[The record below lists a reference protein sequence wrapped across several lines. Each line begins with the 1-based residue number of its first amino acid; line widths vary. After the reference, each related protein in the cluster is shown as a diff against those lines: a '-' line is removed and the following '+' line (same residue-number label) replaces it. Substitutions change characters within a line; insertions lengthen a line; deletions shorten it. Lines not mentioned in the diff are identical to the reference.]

1 MATVTGTR
9 RLLDISGNNISTAV
23 SLEAEGTLLD
33 SNGQSGTSN
42 QVLISTATG
51 VDWVDG
57 SGSGIIGGPY
67 LPLSGGTMTGQII
80 MGNASSS
87 FSHELKFANN
97 TYIAGIDF
105 QTSGELRFIDRS
117 GGRESITFNLLNG
130 SIEARNTG
138 NTVTNFIST
147 SGNSYLNGGNV
158 GIGTTSPDANL
169 DIERAS
175 GVTIDI
181 NSSSGDGQFRFQD
194 DGTTKWA
201 IGRDNTQQNF
211 IFSNSAGLA
220 SDNVLTLAHSTGNV
234 GINNTSPVN
243 GKLVVN
249 STEEDLLNTVRI
261 VHTRSDSNFGSHAL
275 EVDMNLSG
283 VDTTTADRTNKG
295 IYVDLD
301 SSADGD
307 AANEHRIHGVSSDVR
322 FTGFSDIVRAGYFYA
337 ESNNITEKTAQ
348 LAGVYGQ
355 AVHDAGNAAG
365 GVSNMFGVF
374 GYSSIQ
380 DLGDVDNAFGVYGL
394 VDIGGD
400 RGNADV
406 GVTKAV
412 EGEISINKA
421 STISYGTMIGISS
434 IIDNNE
440 GSVPNFGNQYL
451 FKGDY
456 QGDKGNNAYG
466 IYCEGDKHYF
476 DGNVGIGTTSPARAL
491 HVSDSSD
498 APFRVESTDSTTGI
512 QFEDPD
518 GNNNIYY
525 VGNGDYFYTSANVGI
540 GTTSPGSKLEVSS
553 GVGANGDSILTI
565 SADTDNSTNSS
576 SPKLLMLQKGSTK
589 TSLIEMDSSD
599 RTHFSN
605 ATGYYFSGGNVG
617 IGTTNPTADLHIQ
630 GSSATDVPIIR
641 SGGFGNSGSK
651 LELAETLASGAMN
664 YGFSFFN
671 DGNSS
676 NTLMIK
682 AHNNSTTGTTAITI
696 NRTDAITTFS
706 TVPVVGTRAA
716 GDNTTRAASTA
727 FVTSAISTAS
737 GDYLLNTTD
746 TFTGTLT
753 IDGELE
759 MSSGPNGIIYTTDDI
774 LTLSS
779 GGKTAGTNIAID
791 DGASV
796 IKLNAD
802 TIAQGEFKVS
812 SLTDGTG
819 DDVFRALV
827 TSSAASF
834 SLGDIEGL
842 GDGSYI
848 VSDGSTIKLR
858 NNGGVNTLVTDN
870 DNNVEIPN
878 GTLIVSGSTTADSL
892 IKDGGTSS
900 QFLKADGS
908 VDSNTYLTTE
918 TGARMV
924 QFTRS
929 GINASTY
936 TMLAT
941 VNGDNLASILKMTM
955 TGTSS
960 GVVFACTFDIT
971 VNHSTDI
978 HVKSSNGDYTEVTLR
993 ITSNNNEDFSIE
1005 AKHNGGSTTTAE
1017 VCIYPLADEVITPTT
1032 TDPGYTGAE
1041 YEHTATEGWR
1051 FGGEDGNVESSNVI
1065 VDGKIGVGTTTPAG
1079 LLEVKG
1085 PEAYIYISDTT
1096 ETDSGIIFRDVDAG
1110 LSQAAAIKFNSSNN
1124 KLQFYNNDTTAV
1136 RMTIDTAGNVGIGT
1150 TGPNYPLV
1158 VNGISAANRFYVPNA
1173 TATTAWVLQARNSAN
1188 TADSGLYFE
1197 NGDAQLLLRDDSNN
1211 LNVRI
1216 NADTNSY
1223 INGGNLG
1230 IGTTTP
1236 DAKLTSFRNV
1246 SSYAVSRGDVS
1257 TRAGLSVKSSSTYDS
1272 KLNFATGLNSQQY
1285 IQGLNNAATT
1295 GRPIVLNPYGGY
1307 VGINTANL
1315 PTQQLDIISGTNN
1328 GIRIS
1333 ATDNQ
1338 TWRDIGIRSY
1348 VTEGQA
1354 NALADHTF
1362 IYTTNPSSGTEDPFG
1377 KFGATVI
1384 QGRDNGNS
1392 GFAIRLG
1399 NGGGHAT
1406 RMWMGGTGATT
1417 FSNTVTATNFIL
1429 SSDERLK
1436 ENIEQVCD
1444 NRVKADWK
1452 TFELKTEKGQKRY
1465 GVIAQELEKTNPEFV
1480 REDSQG
1486 FKSVAY
1492 IDLLIA
1498 KIAELEARLEKLEK

>member
-565 SADTDNSTNSS
+565 SADTDNSNNSS

-630 GSSATDVPIIR
+630 GATATDVPVLR
-641 SGGFGNSGSK
+641 VGGFGNSGSK
-651 LELAETLASGAMN
+651 LELAETLTSGDMN

-671 DGNSS
+671 DGNGS

-682 AHNNSTTGTTAITI
+682 AHNNSTTGITAITI
-696 NRTDAITTFS
+696 NRTNSLTTFS
-706 TVPVVGTRAA
+706 TVPVVGTRSA

-727 FVTSAISTAS
+727 FVTAAITGSL
-737 GDYLLNTTD
+737 GNYLLNTTD
-746 TFTGTLT
+746 LFTGALT

-759 MSSGPNGIIYTTDDI
+759 MANGPNGIIYTTDDI

-779 GGKTAGTNIAID
+779 GGKTGGTDIVLD

-796 IKLNAD
+796 IKLNSD
-802 TIAQGEFKVS
+802 TIARDEFRV
-812 SLTDGTG
+812 
-819 DDVFRALV
+819 
-827 TSSAASF
+827 
-834 SLGDIEGL
+834 
-842 GDGSYI
+842 
-848 VSDGSTIKLR
+848 
-858 NNGGVNTLVTDN
+858 
-870 DNNVEIPN
+870 
-878 GTLIVSGSTTADSL
+878 
-892 IKDGGTSS
+892 
-900 QFLKADGS
+900 
-908 VDSNTYLTTE
+908 
-918 TGARMV
+918 
-924 QFTRS
+924 
-929 GINASTY
+929 
-936 TMLAT
+936 
-941 VNGDNLASILKMTM
+941 
-955 TGTSS
+955 
-960 GVVFACTFDIT
+960 
-971 VNHSTDI
+971 
-978 HVKSSNGDYTEVTLR
+978 
-993 ITSNNNEDFSIE
+993 
-1005 AKHNGGSTTTAE
+1005 
-1017 VCIYPLADEVITPTT
+1017 
-1032 TDPGYTGAE
+1032 
-1041 YEHTATEGWR
+1041 
-1051 FGGEDGNVESSNVI
+1051 
-1065 VDGKIGVGTTTPAG
+1065 
-1079 LLEVKG
+1079 
-1085 PEAYIYISDTT
+1085 
-1096 ETDSGIIFRDVDAG
+1096 
-1110 LSQAAAIKFNSSNN
+1110 
-1124 KLQFYNNDTTAV
+1124 
-1136 RMTIDTAGNVGIGT
+1136 
-1150 TGPNYPLV
+1150 
-1158 VNGISAANRFYVPNA
+1158 
-1173 TATTAWVLQARNSAN
+1173 
-1188 TADSGLYFE
+1188 
-1197 NGDAQLLLRDDSNN
+1197 
-1211 LNVRI
+1211 
-1216 NADTNSY
+1216 
-1223 INGGNLG
+1223 
-1230 IGTTTP
+1230 
-1236 DAKLTSFRNV
+1236 
-1246 SSYAVSRGDVS
+1246 
-1257 TRAGLSVKSSSTYDS
+1257 SSTY
-1272 KLNFATGLNSQQY
+1272 
-1285 IQGLNNAATT
+1285 
-1295 GRPIVLNPYGGY
+1295 R
-1307 VGINTANL
+1307 
-1315 PTQQLDIISGTNN
+1315 
-1328 GIRIS
+1328 R
-1333 ATDNQ
+1333 
-1338 TWRDIGIRSY
+1338 
-1348 VTEGQA
+1348 
-1354 NALADHTF
+1354 
-1362 IYTTNPSSGTEDPFG
+1362 
-1377 KFGATVI
+1377 
-1384 QGRDNGNS
+1384 
-1392 GFAIRLG
+1392 
-1399 NGGGHAT
+1399 
-1406 RMWMGGTGATT
+1406 
-1417 FSNTVTATNFIL
+1417 
-1429 SSDERLK
+1429 
-1436 ENIEQVCD
+1436 
-1444 NRVKADWK
+1444 NR
-1452 TFELKTEKGQKRY
+1452 R
-1465 GVIAQELEKTNPEFV
+1465 
-1480 REDSQG
+1480 
-1486 FKSVAY
+1486 
-1492 IDLLIA
+1492 
-1498 KIAELEARLEKLEK
+1498 

>member
-57 SGSGIIGGPY
+57 SGSSIIGGPY
-67 LPLSGGTMTGQII
+67 LPLAGGTLTGDLI
-80 MGNASSS
+80 MGSAGTGTYSN
-87 FSHELKFANN
+87 ELKFTNSG
-97 TYIAGIDF
+97 YQAGIDY
-105 QTSGELRFIDRS
+105 QNNGNLRLIDRS
-117 GGRESITFNLLNG
+117 NSRVGAYINVLDGKI
-130 SIEARNTG
+130 AAYNTG
-138 NTVTNFIST
+138 NVITTLLNTN
-147 SGNSYLNGGNV
+147 GNSYINGGNV
-158 GIGTTSPDANL
+158 GIGTTSPGAKLDIYDVFTKTNTNPNTVEVLHNGNVSANNIYPVAGLFTQRVSGGANSFATGLVGVADKQGDYGYVARGVQGIGKLSGNITVNNADMQYMGVEGRIEMEGSNSVNLDDRAYSFYGTAEIDSGSHLKEYHGLYLNTPTNNGTILNKYGVSQVDAN
-169 DIERAS
+169 S
-175 GVTIDI
+175 K
-181 NSSSGDGQFRFQD
+181 N
-194 DGTTKWA
+194 
-201 IGRDNTQQNF
+201 
-211 IFSNSAGLA
+211 
-220 SDNVLTLAHSTGNV
+220 
-234 GINNTSPVN
+234 
-243 GKLVVN
+243 
-249 STEEDLLNTVRI
+249 
-261 VHTRSDSNFGSHAL
+261 
-275 EVDMNLSG
+275 
-283 VDTTTADRTNKG
+283 
-295 IYVDLD
+295 
-301 SSADGD
+301 
-307 AANEHRIHGVSSDVR
+307 
-322 FTGFSDIVRAGYFYA
+322 YFA
-337 ESNNITEKTAQ
+337 
-348 LAGVYGQ
+348 
-355 AVHDAGNAAG
+355 
-365 GVSNMFGVF
+365 
-374 GYSSIQ
+374 
-380 DLGDVDNAFGVYGL
+380 
-394 VDIGGD
+394 
-400 RGNADV
+400 
-406 GVTKAV
+406 
-412 EGEISINKA
+412 
-421 STISYGTMIGISS
+421 
-434 IIDNNE
+434 
-440 GSVPNFGNQYL
+440 
-451 FKGDY
+451 
-456 QGDKGNNAYG
+456 
-466 IYCEGDKHYF
+466 
-476 DGNVGIGTTSPARAL
+476 GNVGIGVAS
-491 HVSDSSD
+491 
-498 APFRVESTDSTTGI
+498 
-512 QFEDPD
+512 
-518 GNNNIYY
+518 
-525 VGNGDYFYTSANVGI
+525 
-540 GTTSPGSKLEVSS
+540 
-553 GVGANGDSILTI
+553 
-565 SADTDNSTNSS
+565 
-576 SPKLLMLQKGSTK
+576 
-589 TSLIEMDSSD
+589 
-599 RTHFSN
+599 
-605 ATGYYFSGGNVG
+605 
-617 IGTTNPTADLHIQ
+617 PTADLHIQ
-630 GSSATDVPIIR
+630 GSSDSDVPVLR
-641 SGGFGNSGSK
+641 VGGFGNSGSK
-651 LELAETLASGAMN
+651 LELAETLTSGDMN

-676 NTLMIK
+676 NTLLIK
-682 AHNNSTTGTTAITI
+682 AHNNSTAGVTAITI
-696 NRTDAITTFS
+696 NRTNSLTTFN
-706 TVPVVGTRAA
+706 TVPVVGTRTA
-716 GDNTTRAASTA
+716 GDNSTRAASTA
-727 FVTSAISTAS
+727 FVTAAITAAAPTVNNGTLTMTTNTGLDGGATFTANQSGNSAFAVSLDLSELTDMTQAMIGTDEFIVLDNGAERRKAANEIGLSIFNNDS
-737 GDYLLNTTD
+737 GFLLDTTD

-759 MSSGPNGIIYTTDDI
+759 MSNGPNGIIYTTDDV

-779 GGKTAGTNIAID
+779 GGKTGGTEIVID

-796 IKLNAD
+796 IKLNSD

-858 NNGGVNTLVTDN
+858 NNGGINTLVTDN
-870 DNNVEIPN
+870 NNNVEIPS
-878 GTLIVSGSTTADSL
+878 GTLTVSGSATADSL

-924 QFTRS
+924 QFNRS

-941 VNGDNLASILKMTM
+941 VNGNNLASILKMTM
-955 TGTSS
+955 TGTSGS
-960 GVVFACTFDIT
+960 VVFACTFDIT

-1110 LSQAAAIKFNSSNN
+1110 LSQAAAIKYNSSNG

-1136 RMTIDTAGNVGIGT
+1136 RMTIDTAGNVGIGN

-1158 VNGISAANRFYVPNA
+1158 VNGVSAANRFYIPNA

-1188 TADSGLYFE
+1188 TSDSGLYFE

-1216 NADTNSY
+1216 NSDSNSY

-1230 IGTTTP
+1230 IGITAP
-1236 DAKLTSFRNV
+1236 DAKLTVFRTV
-1246 SSYAVSRGDVS
+1246 SNYAISRGDVEA
-1257 TRAGLSVKSSSTYDS
+1257 RAGLSVKSSSSYDS

-1333 ATDNQ
+1333 ATDTQ

>member
-67 LPLSGGTMTGQII
+67 LPLSAGSGEILTGDLAMNNNIGII
-80 MGNASSS
+80 TKDTSGAFRDILKLNSSNVLEIGSSS
-87 FSHELKFANN
+87 LATDTIFKN
-97 TYIAGIDF
+97 T
-105 QTSGELRFIDRS
+105 
-117 GGRESITFNLLNG
+117 
-130 SIEARNTG
+130 
-138 NTVTNFIST
+138 
-147 SGNSYLNGGNV
+147 GNV
-158 GIGTTSPDANL
+158 GIGTTSPSTKLQISSTMSSTPTSNIFL
-169 DIERAS
+169 DVDGSNVNGGGGSIIFNTSASAGTAS
-175 GVTIDI
+175 GYNAKITGTREGGGTGGDSRLGFWTTLV
-181 NSSSGDGQFRFQD
+181 SSSTAPQERM
-194 DGTTKWA
+194 TITK
-201 IGRDNTQQNF
+201 
-211 IFSNSAGLA
+211 
-220 SDNVLTLAHSTGNV
+220 
-234 GINNTSPVN
+234 
-243 GKLVVN
+243 
-249 STEEDLLNTVRI
+249 E
-261 VHTRSDSNFGSHAL
+261 
-275 EVDMNLSG
+275 
-283 VDTTTADRTNKG
+283 
-295 IYVDLD
+295 
-301 SSADGD
+301 
-307 AANEHRIHGVSSDVR
+307 
-322 FTGFSDIVRAGYFYA
+322 
-337 ESNNITEKTAQ
+337 
-348 LAGVYGQ
+348 
-355 AVHDAGNAAG
+355 
-365 GVSNMFGVF
+365 
-374 GYSSIQ
+374 
-380 DLGDVDNAFGVYGL
+380 
-394 VDIGGD
+394 
-400 RGNADV
+400 
-406 GVTKAV
+406 
-412 EGEISINKA
+412 
-421 STISYGTMIGISS
+421 
-434 IIDNNE
+434 
-440 GSVPNFGNQYL
+440 
-451 FKGDY
+451 
-456 QGDKGNNAYG
+456 
-466 IYCEGDKHYF
+466 
-476 DGNVGIGTTSPARAL
+476 GNVGIGTTSPGAKLDVTGSYGDVIKA
-491 HVSDSSD
+491 VSGSQNITTNFVAPSTGSGLNNIISTAGEFNIGTSD
-498 APFRVESTDSTTGI
+498 AQPFSLVTNSISRIAVLSSG
-512 QFEDPD
+512 
-518 GNNNIYY
+518 
-525 VGNGDYFYTSANVGI
+525 NVGI

-565 SADTDNSTNSS
+565 SADTDNSTSSS

-727 FVTSAISTAS
+727 FVTTAIAAAPQ
-737 GDYLLNTTD
+737 
-746 TFTGTLT
+746 GTVT
-753 IDGELE
+753 
-759 MSSGPNGIIYTTDDI
+759 SV
-774 LTLSS
+774 
-779 GGKTAGTNIAID
+779 TAGDGMTQSGTSTVNPTLNVVGGDGITANANNIVVDSTVVRTSGNQTINGNKTFNDVATFEDNVLLYEGNKLIL
-791 DGASV
+791 DGDGDSFANIFYDV
-796 IKLNAD
+796 N
-802 TIAQGEFKVS
+802 
-812 SLTDGTG
+812 GTG
-819 DDVFRALV
+819 KMIYNSVDEHHFKNGDDSQYDIVKAG
-827 TSSAASF
+827 SF
-834 SLGDIEGL
+834 
-842 GDGSYI
+842 
-848 VSDGSTIKLR
+848 V
-858 NNGGVNTLVTDN
+858 
-870 DNNVEIPN
+870 
-878 GTLIVSGSTTADSL
+878 
-892 IKDGGTSS
+892 KDGGTSS
-900 QFLKADGS
+900 QFLKADGTT
-908 VDSNTYLTTE
+908 DSNTYLTTE

-924 QFTRS
+924 QFDRS
-929 GINASTY
+929 GINSSTY

-941 VNGDNLASILKMTM
+941 VNGDRLASILKMTM
-955 TGTSS
+955 TGTSN

-971 VNHSTDI
+971 VNHSQDI

-1005 AKHNGGSTTTAE
+1005 AKHNGGTTTTAE
-1017 VCIYPLADEVITPTT
+1017 VCIYPLADEIVTPTT

-1051 FGGEDGNVESSNVI
+1051 YGGEDNNVESSNVI
-1065 VDGKIGVGTTTPAG
+1065 VDGKIGIGTTSPSQK
-1079 LLEVKG
+1079 LHVKG
-1085 PEAYIYISDTT
+1085 NILVEDNDSTDTVAQIGN
-1096 ETDSGIIFRDVDAG
+1096 SGDDGWVNLYANGTSTAFIG
-1110 LSQAAAIKFNSSNN
+1110 SN
-1124 KLQFYNNDTTAV
+1124 AV
-1136 RMTIDTAGNVGIGT
+1136 SYLNGGNVGIGT
-1150 TGPNYPLV
+1150 TSPGDKLH
-1158 VNGISAANRFYVPNA
+1158 VNGTVRSQAPA
-1173 TATTAWVLQARNSAN
+1173 TSDWAVLGYNSSGN
-1188 TADSGLYFE
+1188 SPSGLWFD
-1197 NGDAQLLLRDDSNN
+1197 NGDGELLLRDDSGN
-1211 LNVRI
+1211 LNVRLRS
-1216 NADTNSY
+1216 DTSSY

-1230 IGTTTP
+1230 IGITSP
-1236 DAKLTSFRNV
+1236 DAKLTIFRTDNNYAISRSNV
-1246 SSYAVSRGDVS
+1246 ES
-1257 TRAGLSVKSSSTYDS
+1257 RAGLSVKSSSTYDS
-1272 KLNFATGLNSQQY
+1272 KLNFAAGLNSQQY

-1307 VGINTANL
+1307 IGINTPNV
-1315 PTQQLDIISGTNN
+1315 PTQQLDIVSGTNN

-1333 ATDNQ
+1333 ATDTTS

-1354 NALADHTF
+1354 NALSDHTF

-1406 RMWMGGTGATT
+1406 RMWMGGTGATV

-1436 ENIEQVCD
+1436 ENIGEVCD

-1480 REDSQG
+1480 REDSKG

>member
-57 SGSGIIGGPY
+57 SGSSIIGGPY
-67 LPLSGGTMTGQII
+67 VPLSGGSSTGQAMTGTLY
-80 MGNASSS
+80 GPGAT
-87 FSHELKFANN
+87 FS
-97 TYIAGIDF
+97 
-105 QTSGELRFIDRS
+105 
-117 GGRESITFNLLNG
+117 
-130 SIEARNTG
+130 
-138 NTVTNFIST
+138 V
-147 SGNSYLNGGNV
+147 SGNNSTNLKVGDGFYRLEMGRTSIQARAVGSSGAAAPLSLNPNGGDVKFIGSGNV
-158 GIGTTSPDANL
+158 GIGTTSPSEKLTVIGGA
-169 DIERAS
+169 AS
-175 GVTIDI
+175 RPTFVHQSGYGGIQISGTATG
-181 NSSSGDGQFRFQD
+181 SSASL
-194 DGTTKWA
+194 
-201 IGRDNTQQNF
+201 
-211 IFSNSAGLA
+211 IFSNDYNNTVSPQYTILMDGANDSLVFISGDPA
-220 SDNVLTLAHSTGNV
+220 DVATQERMRITSSGNV
-234 GINNTSPVN
+234 EINNGQLSLGGT
-243 GKLVVN
+243 G
-249 STEEDLLNTVRI
+249 RI
-261 VHTRSDSNFGSHAL
+261 Q
-275 EVDMNLSG
+275 G
-283 VDTTTADRTNKG
+283 VDTVTDNT
-295 IYVDLD
+295 
-301 SSADGD
+301 D
-307 AANEHRIHGVSSDVR
+307 AANKL
-322 FTGFSDIVRAGYFYA
+322 Y
-337 ESNNITEKTAQ
+337 
-348 LAGVYGQ
+348 
-355 AVHDAGNAAG
+355 
-365 GVSNMFGVF
+365 
-374 GYSSIQ
+374 
-380 DLGDVDNAFGVYGL
+380 VDNAVAGVPQGDITAIVAGSGMTGTSL
-394 VDIGGD
+394 SGPIPTLNVIGGD
-400 RGNADV
+400 GITANADDIEV
-406 GVTKAV
+406 DSTVVRTTGAQSIAGTKTFTTRINVDTSAGTEAMGLFTENNTAPIADTFAGNTSKSYIYFSTVSGGNDPGFIMHESSSSSSPDERNEGVLHLVPSDDNATNDYVSIHGTNDPDVLKLHTSGLIETV
-412 EGEISINKA
+412 NLQLQLKSGSGSIYLNDGVSIEGDLSVSGGDITLGGTGRIQGVDTVTDGTDAANKA
-421 STISYGTMIGISS
+421 YVDASVPTVNNGTLTMTTNTGLDGGATFTANQSGNSAFAVSLDLSELADMTQTMIGTDEFIVLDNGAERRKAANEIGLS
-434 IIDNNE
+434 IFNN
-440 GSVPNFGNQYL
+440 
-451 FKGDY
+451 
-456 QGDKGNNAYG
+456 
-466 IYCEGDKHYF
+466 
-476 DGNVGIGTTSPARAL
+476 
-491 HVSDSSD
+491 DSG
-498 APFRVESTDSTTGI
+498 F
-512 QFEDPD
+512 
-518 GNNNIYY
+518 
-525 VGNGDYFYTSANVGI
+525 
-540 GTTSPGSKLEVSS
+540 
-553 GVGANGDSILTI
+553 
-565 SADTDNSTNSS
+565 
-576 SPKLLMLQKGSTK
+576 LL
-589 TSLIEMDSSD
+589 D
-599 RTHFSN
+599 
-605 ATGYYFSGGNVG
+605 
-617 IGTTNPTADLHIQ
+617 
-630 GSSATDVPIIR
+630 
-641 SGGFGNSGSK
+641 
-651 LELAETLASGAMN
+651 
-664 YGFSFFN
+664 
-671 DGNSS
+671 
-676 NTLMIK
+676 
-682 AHNNSTTGTTAITI
+682 
-696 NRTDAITTFS
+696 
-706 TVPVVGTRAA
+706 
-716 GDNTTRAASTA
+716 
-727 FVTSAISTAS
+727 
-737 GDYLLNTTD
+737 TTD

-759 MSSGPNGIIYTTDDI
+759 MSNGPNGIIYTSDDI

-779 GGKTAGTNIAID
+779 GGKTGGTNIAID
-791 DGASV
+791 DGGSI

-834 SLGDIEGL
+834 SLGDIEGI

-848 VSDGSTIKLR
+848 VSDGSSIKLR
-858 NNGGVNTLVTDN
+858 NNGGVNTLVADN
-870 DNNVEIPN
+870 SNNVEIPS
-878 GTLIVSGSTTADSL
+878 GTLTVSGSTTADSL

-924 QFTRS
+924 QFNRS

-941 VNGDNLASILKMTM
+941 VNGNNLASILKMTM
-955 TGTSS
+955 TGTSGS
-960 GVVFACTFDIT
+960 VVFACTFDIT

-1110 LSQAAAIKFNSSNN
+1110 LSQAAAIKYNSSNG
-1124 KLQFYNNDTTAV
+1124 KLQFYNNDTAAV
-1136 RMTIDTAGNVGIGT
+1136 RMTIDTAGNVGIGN

-1158 VNGISAANRFYVPNA
+1158 VNGVSAANRFYVPNA

-1188 TADSGLYFE
+1188 TSDSGLYFE

-1216 NADTNSY
+1216 NSDSNSY

-1230 IGTTTP
+1230 IGITAP
-1236 DAKLTSFRNV
+1236 DAKLTVFRTV
-1246 SSYAVSRGDVS
+1246 SNYAISRGDVEA
-1257 TRAGLSVKSSSTYDS
+1257 RAGLSVKSSSSYDS

-1333 ATDNQ
+1333 ATDTQ

>member
-1 MATVTGTR
+1 MAIQFLNTV
-9 RLLDISGNNISTAV
+9 
-23 SLEAEGTLLD
+23 
-33 SNGQSGTSN
+33 
-42 QVLISTATG
+42 QVDTDVLY
-51 VDWVDG
+51 VD
-57 SGSGIIGGPY
+57 
-67 LPLSGGTMTGQII
+67 T
-80 MGNASSS
+80 
-87 FSHELKFANN
+87 ANN
-97 TYIAGIDF
+97 
-105 QTSGELRFIDRS
+105 R
-117 GGRESITFNLLNG
+117 
-130 SIEARNTG
+130 
-138 NTVTNFIST
+138 
-147 SGNSYLNGGNV
+147 V
-158 GIGTTSPDANL
+158 GIGTDNPSEMLDVAGNISTDGTLNTQGTVTVGNGQIVLGGTGRIQGVDTVTSGTDAANKTYVDNAVAGVPQG
-169 DIERAS
+169 DIT
-175 GVTIDI
+175 GVGA
-181 NSSSGDGQFRFQD
+181 GDGLT
-194 DGTTKWA
+194 GT
-201 IGRDNTQQNF
+201 
-211 IFSNSAGLA
+211 
-220 SDNVLTLAHSTGNV
+220 
-234 GINNTSPVN
+234 
-243 GKLVVN
+243 
-249 STEEDLLNTVRI
+249 
-261 VHTRSDSNFGSHAL
+261 
-275 EVDMNLSG
+275 NLSG
-283 VDTTTADRTNKG
+283 PIPTLNVGAGTGMTINADDIAVTPAQTG
-295 IYVDLD
+295 ITSIYYDGLD
-301 SSADGD
+301 
-307 AANEHRIHGVSSDVR
+307 I
-322 FTGFSDIVRAGYFYA
+322 
-337 ESNNITEKTAQ
+337 
-348 LAGVYGQ
+348 
-355 AVHDAGNAAG
+355 G
-365 GVSNMFGVF
+365 GVSGVNDIQFSASKIAFRANSIAIGNMHTGGFRPAANNTMALGTTTSKWASV
-374 GYSSIQ
+374 YATTL
-380 DLGDVDNAFGVYGL
+380 LGDLNG
-394 VDIGGD
+394 
-400 RGNADV
+400 
-406 GVTKAV
+406 T
-412 EGEISINKA
+412 IN
-421 STISYGTMIGISS
+421 T
-434 IIDNNE
+434 
-440 GSVPNFGNQYL
+440 
-451 FKGDY
+451 
-456 QGDKGNNAYG
+456 
-466 IYCEGDKHYF
+466 
-476 DGNVGIGTTSPARAL
+476 
-491 HVSDSSD
+491 
-498 APFRVESTDSTTGI
+498 STTGVT
-512 QFEDPD
+512 QTA
-518 GNNNIYY
+518 GNN
-525 VGNGDYFYTSANVGI
+525 
-540 GTTSPGSKLEVSS
+540 TTK
-553 GVGANGDSILTI
+553 I
-565 SADTDNSTNSS
+565 
-576 SPKLLMLQKGSTK
+576 
-589 TSLIEMDSSD
+589 
-599 RTHFSN
+599 
-605 ATGYYFSGGNVG
+605 AT
-617 IGTTNPTADLHIQ
+617 
-630 GSSATDVPIIR
+630 
-641 SGGFGNSGSK
+641 
-651 LELAETLASGAMN
+651 
-664 YGFSFFN
+664 
-671 DGNSS
+671 
-676 NTLMIK
+676 
-682 AHNNSTTGTTAITI
+682 
-696 NRTDAITTFS
+696 
-706 TVPVVGTRAA
+706 
-716 GDNTTRAASTA
+716 TA

-1257 TRAGLSVKSSSTYDS
+1257 TRAGLSVKSSSNYDS

-1498 KIAELEARLEKLEK
+1498 KIAELEARLEKAGI

>member
-57 SGSGIIGGPY
+57 SGSSIIGGPY
-67 LPLSGGTMTGQII
+67 VPLSGGSSTGQAMTGTLY
-80 MGNASSS
+80 GPGAT
-87 FSHELKFANN
+87 FS
-97 TYIAGIDF
+97 
-105 QTSGELRFIDRS
+105 
-117 GGRESITFNLLNG
+117 
-130 SIEARNTG
+130 
-138 NTVTNFIST
+138 V
-147 SGNSYLNGGNV
+147 SGNNSTNLKVGDGFYRLEMGRTSIQARVVGSSGAAAPLSLNPNGGDVKFVGSGNV
-158 GIGTTSPDANL
+158 GIGTTSPSHKLDIYSNENIPLRVHRPSNANL
-169 DIERAS
+169 NSTGAWGIGFSTRGDATTSTTDTRAGIFSYYNGNLFLAANNSNIASNPYASARLTILNSGNVEINNGQLSLGGTGRIQGVDTVTANTDAANKLYVDNAVAGVPQGDITAIVAGSGMTGTSLSGPIPTLNVIGGDGITANADDIEVDSTVVRTTGAQSIAGTKTFTTRINVDTSAGAEAMGLFTENNTAPIADSFAGNTSKSYIYFSTVSGGNDPGFIMHESSSSSSPDERNEGVLHLVPSDDNATNDYVSIHGTNDPDVLKLHTSGLIETVNLQLQLKSGSGSIYLNDGVSIEGDLSVSGGDITLGGTGRIQGVDTVSANTDAANKLYVDNAVAGVPQGDITGVGAGNGLTGTNLSGPIPTLNVGAGTGMTINADDIAVTPAQTGITSIYYDGLEIGGVSGTNSIAFSAS
-175 GVTIDI
+175 KIAFTANSTAVGYI
-181 NSSSGDGQFRFQD
+181 SSSG
-194 DGTTKWA
+194 
-201 IGRDNTQQNF
+201 F
-211 IFSNSAGLA
+211 IPSA
-220 SDNVLTLAHSTGNV
+220 
-234 GINNTSPVN
+234 NNTM
-243 GKLVVN
+243 
-249 STEEDLLNTVRI
+249 
-261 VHTRSDSNFGSHAL
+261 AL
-275 EVDMNLSG
+275 GTS
-283 VDTTTADRTNKG
+283 TNKW
-295 IYVDLD
+295 
-301 SSADGD
+301 SS
-307 AANEHRIHGVSSDVR
+307 V
-322 FTGFSDIVRAGYFYA
+322 YA
-337 ESNNITEKTAQ
+337 TT
-348 LAGVYGQ
+348 
-355 AVHDAGNAAG
+355 
-365 GVSNMFGVF
+365 F
-374 GYSSIQ
+374 
-380 DLGDVDNAFGVYGL
+380 LGDLNG
-394 VDIGGD
+394 
-400 RGNADV
+400 
-406 GVTKAV
+406 T
-412 EGEISINKA
+412 IN
-421 STISYGTMIGISS
+421 T
-434 IIDNNE
+434 
-440 GSVPNFGNQYL
+440 
-451 FKGDY
+451 
-456 QGDKGNNAYG
+456 
-466 IYCEGDKHYF
+466 
-476 DGNVGIGTTSPARAL
+476 
-491 HVSDSSD
+491 
-498 APFRVESTDSTTGI
+498 STTGVT
-512 QFEDPD
+512 QTA
-518 GNNNIYY
+518 GNN
-525 VGNGDYFYTSANVGI
+525 
-540 GTTSPGSKLEVSS
+540 TTK
-553 GVGANGDSILTI
+553 I
-565 SADTDNSTNSS
+565 
-576 SPKLLMLQKGSTK
+576 
-589 TSLIEMDSSD
+589 
-599 RTHFSN
+599 
-605 ATGYYFSGGNVG
+605 AT
-617 IGTTNPTADLHIQ
+617 
-630 GSSATDVPIIR
+630 
-641 SGGFGNSGSK
+641 
-651 LELAETLASGAMN
+651 
-664 YGFSFFN
+664 
-671 DGNSS
+671 
-676 NTLMIK
+676 
-682 AHNNSTTGTTAITI
+682 
-696 NRTDAITTFS
+696 
-706 TVPVVGTRAA
+706 
-716 GDNTTRAASTA
+716 TA
-727 FVTSAISTAS
+727 FVTAAITAAAPTVN
-737 GDYLLNTTD
+737 D
-746 TFTGTLT
+746 GTLT
-753 IDGELE
+753 MTTSTGLDGGATFTANQ
-759 MSSGPNGIIYTTDDI
+759 SGNSAFAVSLD
-774 LTLSS
+774 LS
-779 GGKTAGTNIAID
+779 
-791 DGASV
+791 
-796 IKLNAD
+796 
-802 TIAQGEFKVS
+802 E
-812 SLTDGTG
+812 LTDMTQTMIGS
-819 DDVFRALV
+819 DEFIVLDNSAERRK
-827 TSSAASF
+827 AASE
-834 SLGDIEGL
+834 IGL
-842 GDGSYI
+842 SI
-848 VSDGSTIKLR
+848 F
-858 NNGGVNTLVTDN
+858 NND
-870 DNNVEIPN
+870 
-878 GTLIVSGSTTADSL
+878 SG
-892 IKDGGTSS
+892 
-900 QFLKADGS
+900 F
-908 VDSNTYLTTE
+908 LTTE

-924 QFTRS
+924 QFNRS

-941 VNGDNLASILKMTM
+941 VNGNNLASILKMTM
-955 TGTSS
+955 TGTSGS
-960 GVVFACTFDIT
+960 VVFACTFDIT

-1110 LSQAAAIKFNSSNN
+1110 LSQAAAIKYNSSNG
-1124 KLQFYNNDTTAV
+1124 KLQFYNNDTAAV
-1136 RMTIDTAGNVGIGT
+1136 RMTIDTAGNVGIGN

-1158 VNGISAANRFYVPNA
+1158 VNGVSAANRFYIPNA
-1173 TATTAWVLQARNSAN
+1173 TATTAWVLQARNSN
-1188 TADSGLYFE
+1188 STADSGLYFE

-1216 NADTNSY
+1216 NSDSNSY

-1230 IGTTTP
+1230 IGITAP
-1236 DAKLTSFRNV
+1236 DAKLTVFRTV
-1246 SSYAVSRGDVS
+1246 SNYAVNRGDVEA
-1257 TRAGLSVKSSSTYDS
+1257 RAGLSVKSSSSYDS

-1333 ATDNQ
+1333 ATDTQ